1 MDGERRYEIV
11 RHHIRQQHDVA
22 SRARSA
28 RWRLTPPDKS
38 DQQGWT
44 SGLVSVAGSLTRR
57 VARRPLM
64 P

>member
-1 MDGERRYEIV
+1 MDGEQRYQFV
-11 RHHIRQQHDVA
+11 RDHLRHQHELA

-38 DQQGWT
+38 DQPGWA